1 MKVIAV
7 TNRKGGVG
15 KSTISAHLAAG
26 LAIKGKKVLYV
37 DTDPQGHAARLC
49 GVAEEDGLYN
59 LLVEGAALSE
69 VVKVVPTENYS
80 PHEPSG
86 RLFLLPSAEKT
97 GALSALVKDPFLFAD
112 RLAEASSVFDV
123 VVLDTYPTASMFDSS
138 IYLAATGFI
147 YVTQCEALSFDG
159 LNKGLDQIQ
168 RFNRKRIE
176 NGLGGDG
183 VLGIIPNLMR
193 AGTVNHR
200 TNLEALAAA
209 FPGLV
214 WTPVTAQTKF
224 SEASS
229 FQQLIYVYAPQSNA
243 AIDMWRIV
251 EKAEETLWH
260 PIATH

>member
-1 MKVIAV
+1 MKILAV

-15 KSTISAHLAAG
+15 KSTVSAHLAAG
-26 LAIKGKKVLYV
+26 LAIRGKKVLFV

-49 GVAEEDGLYN
+49 GMVEEDGLYN
-59 LLVEGAALSE
+59 LLVEGAELSE
-69 VVKVVPTENYS
+69 VIRSIPTNNYS
-80 PHEPSG
+80 ADEPAG
-86 RLFLLPSAEKT
+86 RLFLLPSGEKT

-112 RLAEASSVFDV
+112 RLAEAASVFDL

-138 IYLAATGFI
+138 IYLAATGFL

-159 LNKGLDQIQ
+159 LNKGLEQIH

-176 NGLGGDG
+176 NGLTGDG

-200 TNLEALAAA
+200 ENLAALAEA

-229 FQQLIYVYAPQSNA
+229 FQQLVYAYAPTSNA
-243 AIDMWRIV
+243 ARDMWQIV
-251 EKAEETLWH
+251 EKAEAILW
-260 PIATH
+260 P